1 MLLLQVAAVAD
12 TLLVRQLPPTRTSF
26 EQVVFVA
33 SGLTSVITLILLI
46 ALIVLI
52 GALKAKA
59 EETKAKLDDLLAE
72 LRPMA
77 KSATAMYQDVRE
89 VAAAASEMVAESRD
103 TVHAT
108 NQRVRKTVD
117 TLADR
122 VDALSAM
129 IGRVH
134 RSAERV
140 AAVAGTA
147 LGGIKLGA
155 RALGLGGRKK
165 KKSRERSRDEDAV
178 ERPRLRRRD

>member
-12 TLLVRQLPPTRTSF
+12 TLLVRQLPPVRTAF
-26 EQVVFVA
+26 DQIVYVA
-33 SGLTSVITLILLI
+33 SGLVSIITLILLI
-46 ALIVLI
+46 ALIVMI

-59 EETKAKLDDLLAE
+59 EETKSKLDDLLKE
-72 LRPMA
+72 LHPMA
-77 KSATAMYQDVRE
+77 KSATAMYEDIRE

-122 VDALSAM
+122 VDELSAM
-129 IGRVH
+129 IGRVN

-147 LGGIKLGA
+147 LGGIKMGA
-155 RALGLGGRKK
+155 RAFGIGRKK
-165 KKSRERSRDEDAV
+165 KARDRARDEEAV